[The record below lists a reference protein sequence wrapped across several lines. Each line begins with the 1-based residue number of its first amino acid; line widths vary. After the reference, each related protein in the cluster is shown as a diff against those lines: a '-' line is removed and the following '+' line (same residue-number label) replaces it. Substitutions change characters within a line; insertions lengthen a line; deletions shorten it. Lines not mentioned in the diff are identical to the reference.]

1 VPLFKANTRSLQ
13 RGDKMMNNILN
24 DYLEYMKTCGYA
36 ENTVYISTRPV
47 LKKFID
53 YLNEKHIG
61 FDSVNMNVVP
71 EFLDGFKKLGFKK
84 STIYCYV
91 KRLRCFFKYL
101 LNKKYIHI
109 NPLKNE
115 VPEDKCLSD
124 EFKEYYDLYIT
135 MKINENTCRNSM
147 KKIKGSIR
155 MFLGYLEEREIRTF
169 GRIKKDDLREFVKYL
184 GDKKD
189 EKGNMFYRP
198 TSINRYLSD
207 LKIFVMWLSKKGKLP
222 AGFSN
227 NLIFLRKAQEISR
240 NILTRKELVS
250 LFSVKA
256 NDLYDFMIKAIC
268 VIQYATGLRI
278 KELLSLE
285 VKDIDFEKKELMI
298 YEAKTGKERVV
309 MAGEVGINYLKIFME
324 CVRPKVCC
332 GSQDTGKIFL
342 SYYEGMLLNENTVNR
357 RLKEFLKK
365 AKITKK
371 ISTHCFRHSYGT
383 HLLENGLGIKEVSS
397 LLGHKDLVSTERY
410 TRLSPERLRKTINF
424 CHPRERIL
432 SCQN

>member
-1 VPLFKANTRSLQ
+1 LEAK
-13 RGDKMMNNILN
+13 KMIINENILN
-24 DYLEYMKTCGYA
+24 EYLEYMKACGYV

-53 YLNEKHIG
+53 YLNEKGIG
-61 FDSVNMNVVP
+61 FDSVNMNIITD
-71 EFLDGFKKLGFKK
+71 FLDSFKKIGFKKN
-84 STIYCYV
+84 TIYCYV

-109 NPLKNE
+109 NPFKNE
-115 VPEDKCLSD
+115 VPENESLPD
-124 EFKEYYDLYIT
+124 EFKEYYNKYIT
-135 MKINENTCRNSM
+135 LKVNENTCRNSM
-147 KKIKGSIR
+147 KKIKRSIKT
-155 MFLGYLEEREIRTF
+155 LLKYLDER
-169 GRIKKDDLREFVKYL
+169 GAKKFCEVKKEDLREFVKYL

-189 EKGNMFYRP
+189 EKGSMFYRP

-207 LKIFVMWLSKKGKLP
+207 LKTYIMWLSKKGKLP
-222 AGFSN
+222 VGFSN

-250 LFSVKA
+250 LFTIKA
-256 NDLYDFMIKAIC
+256 NDLYDFMMKAIFI
-268 VIQYATGLRI
+268 IQYATGLRI
-278 KELLSLE
+278 KELLNLE
-285 VKDIDFEKKELMI
+285 VKDIDFDKKELMI
-298 YEAKTGKERVV
+298 YEEKTKKERVV
-309 MAGEVGINYLKIFME
+309 MVGEVGINYLKIFME
-324 CVRPKVCC
+324 HVRPKVCC
-332 GSQDTGKIFL
+332 NSLDTGKIFL

-357 RLKEFLKK
+357 RLKGFLEK

-371 ISTHCFRHSYGT
+371 ISSHCFRHSYGT

-397 LLGHKDLVSTERY
+397 LMGHRDLVSTERY